1 MGPGRLENTKQNN
14 SKNHTQEHHVQTV
27 EKSKIR
33 KQPITTIMYPHPK
46 KMLLWIHIRA
56 RTKIRLRKPYTFTTA
71 GSIVVDNFPE
81 LSLLKWKDDCC

>member
-46 KMLLWIHIRA
+46 KNA
-56 RTKIRLRKPYTFTTA
+56 
-71 GSIVVDNFPE
+71 IVDTYKSKNKNKAEKTLHVHNC
-81 LSLLKWKDDCC
+81 WQHCGG